1 MNTPEEDPVF
11 ALQMSQTKAQ
21 FLGWAGAF
29 PELKKAP
36 LISTWKKGMKQ
47 LHHGQQLNECI
58 KKEKY
63 VGNLI

>member
-29 PELKKAP
+29 PELKKKPHSFLHERKEWNNYTMDNNLMNA
-36 LISTWKKGMKQ
+36 LKKKNMWGT
-47 LHHGQQLNECI
+47 
-58 KKEKY
+58 
-63 VGNLI
+63 